1 MTWVIYIV
9 KNNKIFYHSIS
20 VRNDKLY
27 NDYIVNHFWYEWG
40 MNVSDNTQVVC
51 KTAFCQNTI
60 FLIKGNL
67 KVFRTTISGAF
78 NDTKACLNINIWSL
92 QIENKNFER
101 LERTL
106 AVCLMSVFVFWLKF
120 CIRWNCLISLSND
133 VPKRWIE
140 QFRKYLF

>member
-1 MTWVIYIV
+1 M

-20 VRNDKLY
+20 VRNDILY

-60 FLIKGNL
+60 FLMKENL
-67 KVFRTTISGAF
+67 KVLGKHSGEF
-78 NDTKACLNINIWSL
+78 NDTKGRSNINIWSL
-92 QIENKNFER
+92 QTENKNFVR

-133 VPKRWIE
+133 VPKKRIE
-140 QFRKYLF
+140 LFWKYLF